1 MTKDKKKDL
10 PYMPFYVGDWLK
22 CPEVRAL
29 PPDYRGLWFDLLC
42 YMWESTERGVMVNPN
57 GRPYTD
63 NEIVRMVGLDNQN
76 TGNWLT
82 ILLTEG
88 VCSRREDGA
97 IFSKRMVRDEKTR
110 QVRRETGAK
119 GGNPTLLDKGIDNPD
134 VNQNPEDDIDYD
146 NVVELY
152 HELCPKMRKVEKL
165 GKQRREFIHAR
176 FSEYGLSKITEVLRL
191 AGESDFLNGKNDR
204 LFMADLEWLM
214 RPNNFI
220 KVLEGKYQ
228 NRTVGVKMTY

>member
-1 MTKDKKKDL
+1 MAKDKKRDL

-42 YMWESTERGVMVNPN
+42 YMWESTERGVMVTPN

-63 NEIVRMVGLDNQN
+63 SEIIRMVGLDNQN
-76 TGNWLT
+76 SGNWLT
-82 ILLTEG
+82 SLLTEG
-88 VCSRREDGA
+88 VCSRRDDGA

-110 QVRRETGAK
+110 QIRRETGAK
-119 GGNPTLLDKGIDNPD
+119 GGNPTLLDKGIDNSD
-134 VNQNPEDDIDYD
+134 VNQNTEDDIDYD

-220 KVLEGKYQ
+220 KVMEGKYQ
-228 NRTVGVKMTY
+228 NRTAGVKMTY